1 MTGDHYGMQL
11 GIRKQVLSSWAELQ
25 ENSSFWNGTAALNR
39 NRISPVLANGTNRC
53 IYLHTVEGEWKH
65 NTRWPLGLQ
74 TVLAGEK
81 KSVHGL
87 WKAVYAH
94 SLSQHLWKSATE
106 GKKSYLNHR
115 YRLSHLLRTVF
126 TARWTEP
133 KRRAVSWSGES
144 EFEMRFTHPAH
155 NKLTGRESL
164 AGDQD
169 TVPNQHQA
177 EPSHG
182 WWRLNKRKAAVVTIC
197 V

>member
-1 MTGDHYGMQL
+1 MELIDAFIYTQL
-11 GIRKQVLSSWAELQ
+11 RESGNIIQDGLWAFRQYWLE
-25 ENSSFWNGTAALNR
+25 
-39 NRISPVLANGTNRC
+39 
-53 IYLHTVEGEWKH
+53 
-65 NTRWPLGLQ
+65 
-74 TVLAGEK
+74 EK
-81 KSVHGL
+81 KSLHGL

-94 SLSQHLWKSATE
+94 SLSQHLWKSAME

-155 NKLTGRESL
+155 KLTGRESP

-177 EPSHG
+177 EHSHG
-182 WWRLNKRKAAVVTIC
+182 
-197 V
+197 